1 MRIHKRLMK
10 AINRLDSGDIW
21 FAVYC
26 NNSGEERT
34 MKLVA
39 NSSKEAKKKAIKALS
54 EIGYTKD
61 ALLYLSCL

>member
-1 MRIHKRLMK
+1 MK
-10 AINRLDSGDIW
+10 AINRLDSGNIW

-26 NNSGEERT
+26 NSSGEERT

-39 NSSKEAKKKAIKALS
+39 NSSKEAKKKAIKALN